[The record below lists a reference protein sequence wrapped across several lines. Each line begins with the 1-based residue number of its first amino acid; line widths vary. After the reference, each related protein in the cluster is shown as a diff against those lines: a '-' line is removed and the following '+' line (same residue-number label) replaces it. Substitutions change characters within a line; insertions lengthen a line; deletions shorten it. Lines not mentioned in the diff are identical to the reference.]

1 MGSSA
6 EELAPRRALQHRR
19 SCRSMATAAMA
30 MLTHAPTPAVL
41 AQVPFPLYLQIPSHH
56 PSASSSRPRRRSAD
70 YSSSSRTPAGELP
83 PPSFLLPHPLL
94 PPVYCLSSHSL
105 LPLEQEAAAPPHN
118 NGAAGV
124 TLERQF
130 TVPAPIYL
138 CSAAANLGSSMRNA
152 GGARVPSWMARLS
165 RQRRC
170 LKSVTAGAWSA
181 RRALLPLC
189 CPSSA
194 PIMSAKTARPIPGLG
209 RRGRPPRRITPSLA
223 PAAWT
228 PAASG
233 DACPA
238 VEGANG

>member
-41 AQVPFPLYLQIPSHH
+41 AQVPFPLYLQISSHH

-70 YSSSSRTPAGELP
+70 CSSSSRTPAGELP

-152 GGARVPSWMARLS
+152 GGARVPSWMARLLCTKQLCSPSASATSQS
-165 RQRRC
+165 R
-170 LKSVTAGAWSA
+170 GEE
-181 RRALLPLC
+181 LPATSL
-189 CPSSA
+189 SSA
-194 PIMSAKTARPIPGLG
+194 GKPA
-209 RRGRPPRRITPSLA
+209 GRPFLGSCGVDAGGKLRPRRWERKWIAAVVPGGARTP
-223 PAAWT
+223 
-228 PAASG
+228 G
-233 DACPA
+233 GGRCR
-238 VEGANG
+238 